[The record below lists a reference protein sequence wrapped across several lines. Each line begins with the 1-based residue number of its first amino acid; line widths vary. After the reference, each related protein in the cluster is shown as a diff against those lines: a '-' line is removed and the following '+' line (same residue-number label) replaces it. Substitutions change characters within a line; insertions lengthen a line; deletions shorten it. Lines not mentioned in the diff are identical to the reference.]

1 MCQQNLRISE
11 VLSEICGETR
21 LIVSVIQ
28 MNLEIKFGNEELQ
41 LMSQM
46 SQLSQF
52 TDLEQLK
59 LIQRRVKTANNLEEL
74 RGLIKS
80 I

>member
-46 SQLSQF
+46 SQFSQF